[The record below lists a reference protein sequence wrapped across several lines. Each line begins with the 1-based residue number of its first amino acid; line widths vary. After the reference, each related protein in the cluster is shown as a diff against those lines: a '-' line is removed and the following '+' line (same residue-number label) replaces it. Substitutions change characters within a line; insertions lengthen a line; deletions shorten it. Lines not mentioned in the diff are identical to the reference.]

1 MVDASANK
9 KDIFSRFLET
19 YKYNKKKVLSS
30 FLALI
35 TILLL
40 TLYINH
46 SNKKKNIAVSNKF
59 NNAKILI
66 EKKNFVKSKIYL
78 LEVIE
83 AKNKFYS
90 PAALYLIIENNL
102 EKEQE
107 IILELF
113 DKILENKKIDKNNIN
128 LIKLKKVLFLFDLI
142 NEEEILNILNPII
155 NSESLWK
162 RNAIILLADYY
173 KSKNEINK
181 SEQLYK
187 LLSTIN
193 KS

>member
-19 YKYNKKKVLSS
+19 YKSNKKKVLSS

>member
-1 MVDASANK
+1 M
-9 KDIFSRFLET
+9 T
-19 YKYNKKKVLSS
+19 
-30 FLALI
+30 
-35 TILLL
+35 
-40 TLYINH
+40 
-46 SNKKKNIAVSNKF
+46 F
-59 NNAKILI
+59 NSI
-66 EKKNFVKSKIYL
+66 V
-78 LEVIE
+78 
-83 AKNKFYS
+83 
-90 PAALYLIIENNL
+90 
-102 EKEQE
+102 
-107 IILELF
+107 
-113 DKILENKKIDKNNIN
+113 
-128 LIKLKKVLFLFDLI
+128 KKVLFLFDLI

>member
-19 YKYNKKKVLSS
+19 YKSNKKKVLSS

-46 SNKKKNIAVSNKF
+46 SYKKKNIAVSNKF

>member
-1 MVDASANK
+1 M
-9 KDIFSRFLET
+9 
-19 YKYNKKKVLSS
+19 
-30 FLALI
+30 
-35 TILLL
+35 
-40 TLYINH
+40 
-46 SNKKKNIAVSNKF
+46 SNKF

>member
-1 MVDASANK
+1 
-9 KDIFSRFLET
+9 
-19 YKYNKKKVLSS
+19 
-30 FLALI
+30 
-35 TILLL
+35 
-40 TLYINH
+40 
-46 SNKKKNIAVSNKF
+46 VSNKF

>member
-19 YKYNKKKVLSS
+19 YKSNKKKVLSS

-113 DKILENKKIDKNNIN
+113 DKILENKKIEKNKIN